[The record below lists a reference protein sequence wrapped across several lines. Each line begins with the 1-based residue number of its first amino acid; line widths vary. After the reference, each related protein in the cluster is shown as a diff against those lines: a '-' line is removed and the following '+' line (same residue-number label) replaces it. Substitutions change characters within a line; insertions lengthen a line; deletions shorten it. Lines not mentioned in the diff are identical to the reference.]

1 MKKILT
7 VLSLLLFLMLVTGA
21 SADDSFRCGSHLVYP
36 GDSTVKVF
44 LRCGPP
50 SYKEVLNPGFDGS
63 RVENWFYNCGSSGFL
78 YVLRFVEGTLATIS
92 NEGYG
97 RGQSDCFGAPSR

>member
-7 VLSLLLFLMLVTGA
+7 IASILFFITAARA
-21 SADDSFRCGSHLVYP
+21 SADDIFRCGTDVVNL
-36 GDSTVKVF
+36 GDSTVKV
-44 LRCGPP
+44 LLSCGPP
-50 SYKEVLNPGFDGS
+50 SYKEPINPGIEGP

-78 YVLRFVEGTLATIS
+78 YLLRFEDGTLQSID

-97 RGQSDCFGAPSR
+97 SGRSDCTGAKNR